1 MLRVTIGLVAALLV
15 AEAQSTASAQTAAPA
30 PAATTATTT
39 TPPAAKPSRIRLTVE
54 HLKEMRAR
62 WVQNKPKL
70 RACSAEAKSKGLH
83 DDDRWFFM
91 EDCMGKT

>member
-15 AEAQSTASAQTAAPA
+15 AEAQFTASAQTAAPA
-30 PAATTATTT
+30 PAATTT

-70 RACSAEAKSKGLH
+70 RACRAEMKSKGLH
-83 DDDRWFFM
+83 GDDRWFFM

>member
-30 PAATTATTT
+30 PAATTA
-39 TPPAAKPSRIRLTVE
+39 PKPSRIKLTVE

-70 RACSAEAKSKGLH
+70 RACRAEAKSKGLH

>member
-1 MLRVTIGLVAALLV
+1 
-15 AEAQSTASAQTAAPA
+15 
-30 PAATTATTT
+30 
-39 TPPAAKPSRIRLTVE
+39 
-54 HLKEMRAR
+54 LKEMRAR

-70 RACSAEAKSKGLH
+70 RACRAEAKSKGLH

>member
-1 MLRVTIGLVAALLV
+1 MLRVTIGLVAALLI

-30 PAATTATTT
+30 PAATTA
-39 TPPAAKPSRIRLTVE
+39 PAAKLSRIRLTVE

-70 RACSAEAKSKGLH
+70 KACRAEVKAKGLH
-83 DDDRWFFM
+83 GDERWFFM
-91 EDCMGKT
+91 EDCMGKS